1 MKTIVR
7 ACSVLFAS
15 LFIFATVQGQ
25 DSDYEIPRTVD
36 GHPDLQGV
44 WENNTITP
52 VERPDVFGDK
62 EFLTDEDIDFL
73 RAGLNTIESSGE
85 DALFGEGVI
94 QAIFEG
100 EINSYDPST
109 GNYDSQW
116 MAPRTIHR
124 RTSQI
129 IDPPNGKFPPRT
141 EEAIAAARDLAEH
154 RRLHPADT
162 WEDRPLGER
171 CLSFGAPRLSAGYNS
186 YWQIVQSKNTVAII
200 QEMAHDVRIIPLVE
214 KPHVDESV
222 KLWHGDS
229 RGWWE
234 GDTLVVETTN
244 YSEASSTSPR
254 TVEKVNIERLTRI
267 GNSALQY
274 RFTSNDPG
282 NYSAPYTREIVF
294 DKTPDKIYEYA
305 CHEGNYGMEYI
316 LSGHRA
322 EERLAAEGGAN
333 DQIII
338 CTKKGRCGDPFYRRY
353 INEAGLRFLQV
364 SQLKKDT

>member
-154 RRLHPADT
+154 RRLHPEDT

-244 YSEASSTSPR
+244 YSEASSTTPR

-333 DQIII
+333 D
-338 CTKKGRCGDPFYRRY
+338 
-353 INEAGLRFLQV
+353 
-364 SQLKKDT
+364 

>member
-25 DSDYEIPRTVD
+25 NSDYEIPRTVD

-267 GNSALQY
+267 GDSALQY

-333 DQIII
+333 D
-338 CTKKGRCGDPFYRRY
+338 
-353 INEAGLRFLQV
+353 
-364 SQLKKDT
+364 

>member
-7 ACSVLFAS
+7 ACSLLFAS

-333 DQIII
+333 D
-338 CTKKGRCGDPFYRRY
+338 
-353 INEAGLRFLQV
+353 
-364 SQLKKDT
+364 